1 MANGYRERAVITK
14 IGNICLLFLSVFIL
28 LGAFLLPFSHME
40 IDTNALPVISLQYHA
55 SITVNQ
61 EDLDQAKIDFPTLYE
76 GVDTYEELRASKLIK
91 LSDEVWYPYY
101 FPIYPLLCIPLK
113 IFFSILNISQERTFS
128 VTNACLVL
136 IALWFVWRKLKVS
149 SFQRLIAVVL
159 LILSPILWYI
169 NYINYEAFMFS
180 MVIISLVNYYN
191 KNYKLSAFSLSLAG
205 MSNSAVMAIGIVM
218 IIAYLLEKYKKSKT
232 IGGLVMENYKD
243 VFLYALCYVPSL
255 LPFIV
260 PHFYNSNNIFSTGGS
275 ILDYWERF
283 FSYLFDP
290 SLGIFSFAP
299 ITLIIFFS
307 IIGFSLVRKHWK
319 SLIWLMFFLAVIAAV
334 SLMPH
339 INCGMIYCSRY
350 LIWIYPIIPLFIV
363 TLGYDAVKSISI
375 KTIMIS
381 SMIMITSLMMFVN
394 HDDAW
399 KDREFNTI
407 TKEILNYCP
416 SLYNPYSATFYCRTL
431 HIDGAYQIE
440 SNAYYKDDETNQI
453 RKLIYKAT
461 PENINQLQRDL
472 YGDKESIKYLNE
484 KIAEIGVDKKF
495 HYLNFSKFNNHQLY
509 EKNDEEKGL
518 LQETDEVYSDEN
530 FQLYDNGEYF
540 EKYLPIQLKNNT
552 VYKVELKFYEQQLL
566 DVLSK
571 NDFMVD
577 FYGADGTYDF
587 PQQEAR
593 NFLQDNNLS
602 YQFYWNSNEVGK
614 NEKNIYA
621 RIIAVTSKEIQEV
634 PIEYFRVV
642 RMEQVKQ

>member
-1 MANGYRERAVITK
+1 
-14 IGNICLLFLSVFIL
+14 
-28 LGAFLLPFSHME
+28 
-40 IDTNALPVISLQYHA
+40 
-55 SITVNQ
+55 
-61 EDLDQAKIDFPTLYE
+61 
-76 GVDTYEELRASKLIK
+76 
-91 LSDEVWYPYY
+91 
-101 FPIYPLLCIPLK
+101 
-113 IFFSILNISQERTFS
+113 
-128 VTNACLVL
+128 
-136 IALWFVWRKLKVS
+136 
-149 SFQRLIAVVL
+149 
-159 LILSPILWYI
+159 
-169 NYINYEAFMFS
+169 
-180 MVIISLVNYYN
+180 
-191 KNYKLSAFSLSLAG
+191 
-205 MSNSAVMAIGIVM
+205 
-218 IIAYLLEKYKKSKT
+218 
-232 IGGLVMENYKD
+232 
-243 VFLYALCYVPSL
+243 
-255 LPFIV
+255 
-260 PHFYNSNNIFSTGGS
+260 
-275 ILDYWERF
+275 
-283 FSYLFDP
+283 
-290 SLGIFSFAP
+290 
-299 ITLIIFFS
+299 
-307 IIGFSLVRKHWK
+307 
-319 SLIWLMFFLAVIAAV
+319 
-334 SLMPH
+334 
-339 INCGMIYCSRY
+339 
-350 LIWIYPIIPLFIV
+350 
-363 TLGYDAVKSISI
+363 
-375 KTIMIS
+375 MIS